1 MLHQTRKLGMPFL
14 ECQINSR
21 SHTMGL
27 QKKRDR
33 RRMEIQ
39 KEIWKERKKGMEKLI
54 KYVKKIG
61 FYQEI

>member
-21 SHTMGL
+21 PHTMGL
-27 QKKRDR
+27 QKKRER

-39 KEIWKERKKGMEKLI
+39 TEIWKERKKGIEK
-54 KYVKKIG
+54 
-61 FYQEI
+61 